1 MDIADIDRGNTAH
14 SNCAG
19 RQYDEDEEEEP
30 FEARQPSTCWICDVS
45 VLGFTFP
52 EDQLS
57 NGEGSH
63 ENHQTRDLSGRM
75 TSCTA

>member
-30 FEARQPSTCWICDVS
+30 FEARQPIN
-45 VLGFTFP
+45 LP
-52 EDQLS
+52 
-57 NGEGSH
+57 
-63 ENHQTRDLSGRM
+63 DL
-75 TSCTA
+75 